1 MLNVF
6 SAAGATDATSIGRPP
21 CTLIVKLGGQGM
33 RSHGSAMSTPSSRC
47 YYVVPTRS
55 MMPSMKL
62 SRNHEADVLMSRMAR
77 LLDPS
82 MISSRQPE
90 WRSGAAS
97 VKSCWIVSP
106 GSPVYTFGVR
116 KVWSVFA
123 PVMADLL
130 RFLNSRLASGAV
142 EPEYHGREGRCQF
155 RGIGPRSSPKLGK
168 WSALWL
174 VAPSQ

>member
-1 MLNVF
+1 
-6 SAAGATDATSIGRPP
+6 
-21 CTLIVKLGGQGM
+21 
-33 RSHGSAMSTPSSRC
+33 MSTPSSRC

-106 GSPVYTFGVR
+106 GSPVYTFGAR
-116 KVWSVFA
+116 KVWPVFA

-142 EPEYHGREGRCQF
+142 EAQNTTAEKEDANFAASVLVPLLNSGNG
-155 RGIGPRSSPKLGK
+155 
-168 WSALWL
+168 ALCG
-174 VAPSQ
+174 